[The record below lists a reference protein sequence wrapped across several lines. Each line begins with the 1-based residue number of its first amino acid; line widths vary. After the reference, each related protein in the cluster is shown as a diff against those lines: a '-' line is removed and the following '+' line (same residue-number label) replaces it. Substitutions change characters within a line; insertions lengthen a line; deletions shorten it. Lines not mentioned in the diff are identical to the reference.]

1 MFKILII
8 IQLGSQSHSSQIV
21 EFETASQAEAA
32 VRTLNEA
39 KVTSA
44 YNLTI
49 FRMY

>member
-32 VRTLNEA
+32 IKSMQRA
-39 KVTSA
+39 RGDSA